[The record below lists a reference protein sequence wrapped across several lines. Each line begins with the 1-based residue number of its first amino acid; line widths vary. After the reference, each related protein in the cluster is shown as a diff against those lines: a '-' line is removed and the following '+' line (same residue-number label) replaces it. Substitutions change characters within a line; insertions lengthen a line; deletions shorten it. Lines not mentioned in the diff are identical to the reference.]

1 VSLTSL
7 AAALSVKTDDQNI
20 TETAAA
26 VAAAGVDST
35 GMSPVSVSVAM
46 PAVFARSRTVEQSIR
61 ATLVRAGLG
70 DYAADIPDAWVD
82 QFAKA
87 SWDLDRLPATKA
99 RFLWP
104 VSAAAG
110 GGSVTSGARTLIADG
125 GTSLFENVAA
135 VNIAAGAT
143 ALVEFEARTAG
154 TDGNVAAG
162 AVTGFQVGKAGL
174 SISSPVGSMVVAG
187 RPKETNVDL
196 WKRGRAK
203 LPASSI
209 AGNSAAFDL
218 WIPSAAPTI
227 NRWAVDDTNP
237 DGPGTTRIYAANAAG
252 PATVD
257 ELAALLAYL
266 TPRRGKGTGAIG
278 VSAAPAKTLSFGCV
292 MHVSNNAA
300 AATQGAAAL
309 QALSAALP
317 LGGGPKRRFY
327 LDSARDVLLAVPGVY
342 ELTFSGIAEETKLDL
357 FEVITLNATLSVVP

>member
-7 AAALSVKTDDQNI
+7 AAALAVKTDDQNI
-20 TETAAA
+20 TEIAAA

-35 GMSPVSVSVAM
+35 GMSPFSVSVAM

-82 QFAKA
+82 QFAKS

-104 VSAAAG
+104 VTATGA
-110 GGSVTSGARTLIADG
+110 VTSGARTLIADG

-135 VNIAAGAT
+135 VNIGAGAT

-154 TDGNVAAG
+154 TDGNVAVG

-174 SISSPVGSMVVAG
+174 SISSPAGSMIVAG
-187 RPKETNVDL
+187 RPKESSVDL

-218 WIPSAAPTI
+218 WIPTAAPTV

-237 DGPGTTRIYAANAAG
+237 DGPGTTRIYVANAAG

-278 VSAAPAKTLSFGCV
+278 ASAAPAKTLSFGCV

-309 QALSAALP
+309 QALSAVLP